1 MKQLIDDACCWMDS
15 PRVQHKAP
23 ATDCEHV
30 MLGPDTRHASWETVA
45 PAAQPRMLTAG
56 VGPSTS
62 TLLSAVSTSTV
73 EKQRGTQGISNQST
87 FLHASRAVC

>member
-1 MKQLIDDACCWMDS
+1 MMHAAS
-15 PRVQHKAP
+15 VQHKAP

-56 VGPSTS
+56 VLVGPSTS
-62 TLLSAVSTSTV
+62 TLLSAVSTSMV